1 MIIKNFYQK
10 LLSPVF
16 YIQWANSKRKNN
28 NYNKEI
34 NINDIKKRF
43 PELKE
48 QYSYFHHYFWNLS
61 PDWLQVH
68 RFYFKKNKRG
78 FGEDAFHAMWYF
90 IFKEFRPTDVLE
102 IGVYRG
108 QTISL
113 FALLSKKINL
123 KTEIHAISPFTAAGD
138 DVSKYLETLDY
149 YNDVIE
155 NFKHFELPIPFLH
168 KGFSTDKPMVEIIQS
183 QLWNLIYI
191 DGNHDY
197 DVVKQD
203 FAVCSKFLKKNG
215 LIVLD
220 DSSLYTDYKP
230 SHYATPGHPG
240 PSKVALEIDFNLFH
254 EILSVGH
261 NRVFKKI

>member
-1 MIIKNFYQK
+1 M
-10 LLSPVF
+10 LLSKIKSPVGKLS
-16 YIQWANSKRKNN
+16 YELSKFKNKKFEEN
-28 NYNKEI
+28 IDINKV
-34 NINDIKKRF
+34 N
-43 PELKE
+43 EL
-48 QYSYFHHYFWNLS
+48 YSTRNLKYQYFHNYFWNLA
-61 PDWLQVH
+61 PDWLKEH
-68 RFYFKKNKRG
+68 RKYFKKNKRG
-78 FGEDAFHAMWYF
+78 FGEDAFHVMWYF
-90 IFKEFRPTDVLE
+90 IFKEFRPRDVLE

-108 QTISL
+108 QAISL
-113 FALLSKKINL
+113 FALLSKKMDL
-123 KTEIHAISPFTAAGD
+123 KSEIHAISPFTAAGD
-138 DVSKYLETLDY
+138 DVSKYSETLDY

-168 KGFSTDKPMVEIIQS
+168 KGFSTDKPMVKIIQS
-183 QLWNLIYI
+183 QLWDLIYI

-230 SHYATPGHPG
+230 SYYATPGHPG
-240 PSKVALEIDFNLFH
+240 PSKVALEIDSNLFH

>member
-1 MIIKNFYQK
+1 MFSK
-10 LLSPVF
+10 LKSQVGKLS
-16 YIQWANSKRKNN
+16 YELSKFKNN
-28 NYNKEI
+28 NYTRNLDI
-34 NINDIKKRF
+34 NGIDQLF
-43 PELKE
+43 PTRNSKY
-48 QYSYFHHYFWNLS
+48 QYFHSFFWNLA
-61 PDWLQVH
+61 PDWLVDH
-68 RFYFKKNKRG
+68 RKYFKKNKRG

-90 IFKEFRPTDVLE
+90 IFKEFRPKDVLE

-113 FALLSKKINL
+113 FALLSKEMDL

-138 DVSKYLETLDY
+138 DVSKYSETLDY

-183 QLWNLIYI
+183 QLWDLIYI